1 MTAADPARD
10 GLDALRP
17 FGVRQTWPSGATLLH
32 QGEQPRLLFV
42 IEHGEVALWDES
54 GPERRLVQI
63 VHKGASVGDLP
74 VLLEEPCL
82 YTAIARGETATL
94 GFSREQVHD
103 LLELDPQI
111 CFLWLRLLSRRL
123 AAGYPRLVSLAGR
136 SAGERVARFL
146 LDELREDE
154 GKRIALTQSELAS
167 ATGLSRQRVSHV
179 LRALERLGL
188 VERGH
193 GALRVLDPE
202 RLRATLPR

>member
-1 MTAADPARD
+1 MDE
-10 GLDALRP
+10 LRL
-17 FGVRQTWPSGATLLH
+17 FGFRQTWPSGATLLQ

-42 IEHGEVALWDES
+42 IERGEVALWDES

-63 VHKGASVGDLP
+63 VHDGASVGDLP
-74 VLLEEPCL
+74 VLLDEPCL
-82 YTAIARGETATL
+82 YTAVARGETITL

-103 LLELDPQI
+103 LLALDPQI

-123 AAGYPRLVSLAGR
+123 TAGYPRLVSLAGR

-146 LDELREDE
+146 LDELGADE
-154 GKRIALTQSELAS
+154 GARIALTQSELAS
-167 ATGLSRQRVSHV
+167 ATGISRQRVSHV

-188 VERGH
+188 VERGR
-193 GALRVLDPE
+193 GGIRVLDPG